1 MNRLEMQAIIK
12 DRVPFLIEQ
21 YQHAWK
27 EYEELR
33 QAFVKDYPIERIGNL
48 LLDEYVIGKGA
59 DNRSFC
65 YRIERELDQLGRILG
80 ATASK
85 FGVYY
90 GKTKSNKTMQ
100 YRFASHWGETV
111 DQAFIAVKKSITD
124 LLNTPNNLEILKDNS
139 LSPMFKGKIL
149 FLYYPEQFLNI
160 YSKNHLSHF
169 AARLNLITVSEK
181 ELDVQKALMDY
192 RASWQ
197 ELAGQSP
204 FLFSSLLYDTFD
216 YPPKEEQGQIP
227 LLSTAVS
234 GASIQTGTTQH
245 APLNRTNLEYEE
257 LQRNRKI
264 IGDRGEEIV
273 LELEKKRLIGAGKP
287 EFVNMI
293 EHIAGND
300 DSQGFDILSFEEN
313 GTERQIEVK
322 ATSMDRFYNG
332 FFLSANEL
340 EKSKTFSNYYLY
352 LVSFALSDKPVLSII
367 KNPEYSNQ
375 NDFTLSPTMYNVKI
389 NNRKV
394 ETCPREST
402 L

>member
-1 MNRLEMQAIIK
+1 MNRLEMQTIIK

-33 QAFVKDYPIERIGNL
+33 QAFVKDYSIERIANL

-169 AARLNLITVSEK
+169 AAHLNLITVSEK

-197 ELAGQSP
+197 ELACQSP

-234 GASIQTGTTQH
+234 GASIQTETTQH

-273 LELEKKRLIGAGKP
+273 LELEKKRLTDAGKP

-293 EHIAGND
+293 KHISEKD

-352 LVSFALSDKPVLSII
+352 LVSFALSDKPVLLII

-375 NDFTLSPTMYNVKI
+375 NDFTLSPTIYNVKI

>member
-1 MNRLEMQAIIK
+1 MNRLEMQVIIK
-12 DRVPFLIEQ
+12 GRVPFLIEQ
-21 YQHAWK
+21 FQHAWK

-33 QAFVKDYPIERIGNL
+33 QAFVKEYSIERIGNL
-48 LLDEYVIGKGA
+48 LLDKYVIGKGA
-59 DNRSFC
+59 ENRSFC

-80 ATASK
+80 AIASK

-169 AARLNLITVSEK
+169 AAHLNLTTVSEK

-234 GASIQTGTTQH
+234 GASIQTETTQH

-273 LELEKKRLIGAGKP
+273 LELEKKRLTDAGKP

-293 EHIAGND
+293 KHISEKD

-340 EKSKTFSNYYLY
+340 EKLKTFSNYYLY
-352 LVSFALSDKPVLSII
+352 LLSFALSDKPVLSII

-375 NDFTLSPTMYNVKI
+375 NDFTLSPTIYNVKI